1 VDTNQLQHQF
11 GQQGEPCSTDDLQKA
26 AKSIGFKAKL
36 SQSSASQLNNN
47 TLPAIGCAHDGTFF
61 LLARVTEQRVTEK
74 ATEQKVTEQKATER
88 EQSNTE
94 EPKYLIQ
101 KPTENRPLVL
111 NQKQLEE
118 LWTGQLILLSPRH
131 TSGIGKHR

>member
-1 VDTNQLQHQF
+1 MDTNQLQHQF

-47 TLPAIGCAHDGTFF
+47 TLPAIGCAHDGIFF

-88 EQSNTE
+88 E
-94 EPKYLIQ
+94 
-101 KPTENRPLVL
+101 
-111 NQKQLEE
+111 
-118 LWTGQLILLSPRH
+118 H
-131 TSGIGKHR
+131 